1 MRLKL
6 TFELEKKFIDIEYRK
21 AFISYFKYC
30 LCDVDKKY
38 FKQFYDNTNK
48 KNFSFAVYLDKPQ
61 RNNDVFEL
69 SSNIVSLNISFL
81 DEKQGYLYYAAFL
94 RQINKLFNIK
104 NNQMKLISVN
114 KINETK
120 IVNDCVIIKTLS
132 PICLL
137 DHNHELHDNKKDYY
151 YSIIDND
158 FTKIFEEKTG
168 LKIQPIDCKKV
179 MVRHYNIS
187 IPTTIGTFIISGDSN
202 KINKLYKSG
211 IGNKTGQGFGM
222 IDII

>member
-1 MRLKL
+1 MRLNLK
-6 TFELEKKFIDIEYRK
+6 FELNEQFIDIEYRK
-21 AFISYFKYC
+21 MFISYFKYC
-30 LCDVDKKY
+30 LNDVDEKY
-38 FKQFYDNTNK
+38 FKQYYANTNEK
-48 KNFSFAVYLDKPQ
+48 TFTFAVYLQNLTRD
-61 RNNDVFEL
+61 NDIFRIN
-69 SSNIVSLNISFL
+69 SNIVSLNISFL

-120 IVNDCVIIKTLS
+120 IINDCVIIKTLS

-137 DHNHELHDNKKDYY
+137 NHSHELHDNRKDYY

>member
-158 FTKIFEEKTG
+158 FTKIFEEKIG